1 VIFSGPGIVK
11 VNVIRNIAG
20 QIVNRDTL
28 TGLILIVQNQI
39 TSQALKAINLLNF
52 KVEIFQVC
60 FSLSHTLLNCSIFY
74 FYFKKKLILIFNFF
88 LEINCYY
95 FACSVS

>member
-60 FSLSHTLLNCSIFY
+60 FSLSLSHYSL
-74 FYFKKKLILIFNFF
+74 KLFN
-88 LEINCYY
+88 
-95 FACSVS
+95 

>member
-28 TGLILIVQNQI
+28 TGFILIVQNQI

-60 FSLSHTLLNCSIFY
+60 FSLSLSLTTLLNC
-74 FYFKKKLILIFNFF
+74 
-88 LEINCYY
+88 EINCYY